1 MKNWWR
7 WFYISFVMLITF
19 TILQYRFLIWI
30 TQEKPLPFYLIGWGI
45 SLLVVVGLLIYK
57 WKQESNIK
65 ELKQEN
71 ERLREAVEYYRSNAS
86 I

>member
-1 MKNWWR
+1 
-7 WFYISFVMLITF
+7 MLSG
-19 TILQYRFLIWI
+19 I
-30 TQEKPLPFYLIGWGI
+30 TQEKADTIYLIGWGI

-57 WKQESNIK
+57 RKQESNIK

-71 ERLREAVEYYRSNAS
+71 KRLREAVEYYRSNAS

>member
-1 MKNWWR
+1 MKNWWG

-30 TQEKPLPFYLIGWGI
+30 TQEKPDTIYLIGWGI

-57 WKQESNIK
+57 RKQESNIQ